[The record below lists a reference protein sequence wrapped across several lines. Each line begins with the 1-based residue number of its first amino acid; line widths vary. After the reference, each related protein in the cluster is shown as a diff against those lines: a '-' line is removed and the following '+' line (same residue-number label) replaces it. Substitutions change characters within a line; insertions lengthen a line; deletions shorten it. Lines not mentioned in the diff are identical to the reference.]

1 MRIFYLLFLA
11 SALGCGKRDI
21 APENTGKVI
30 GTVRD
35 QAGSTIP
42 GVQIIVDNSIFFNSN
57 LSTKTTSEGNY
68 TLPLPKTGSWYAFAI
83 HKIPF
88 NGKIYQ
94 CYLHPQEPT
103 GFGPEGAV
111 RNFTW
116 KLSGQKAAPLTGNY
130 GGTVTIDNFPG
141 IYLETDKIK
150 FTLTPQGSLIDGSQG
165 QILERYATD
174 GHQILDVPIGR
185 YKITAR
191 YNSQTLKLRR
201 WNTEDSFATELI
213 LDFEPQIPAQCD
225 NCFKLE
231 YNTKP

>member
-11 SALGCGKRDI
+11 SALGCGKKDT
-21 APENTGKVI
+21 APENSGKVS

-35 QAGSTIP
+35 GAGSPIP

-68 TLPLPKTGSWYAFAI
+68 TLALPKTGSWYAFAV
-83 HKIPF
+83 HRVPF
-88 NGKIYQ
+88 NGKTYQ
-94 CYLHPQEPT
+94 CYLHPEDPT

-116 KLSGQKAAPLTGNY
+116 KLSGQKAAPLTGHY
-130 GGTVTIDNFPG
+130 GGTVTVDNFPG
-141 IYLETDKIK
+141 LYLETDKIR
-150 FTLTPQGSLIDGSQG
+150 FTLIPQSNLIDGSQG
-165 QILERYATD
+165 QILERYAAD
-174 GHQILDVPIGR
+174 VHQILDLPIGR

-191 YNSQTLKLRR
+191 YNGETLKLRR
-201 WNTEDSFATELI
+201 WNTEDSFGTELI
-213 LDFEPQIPAQCD
+213 LDFEPQIAAQCD

-231 YNTKP
+231 YNR